1 MKVEGLWGLRGCG
14 VCQEKLKMKS

>member
-14 VCQEKLKMKS
+14 VCQEKLKMK